1 MGNLVIRR
9 TPVVVAVPA
18 MSQETSDTP
27 GTPTDRTSATT
38 DTGLEPNVAGALAY
52 VLGVLTGVLFF
63 VLERDNEFVRF
74 HAAQSIVVFGAF
86 FVASVGLSLFSTL
99 ASTGLGGGGGFFVF
113 GLLSLFVSLV
123 WFAVGVAGFVLWLYL
138 IVRAY
143 QGETPRIPV
152 AAGIADGLV

>member
-1 MGNLVIRR
+1 
-9 TPVVVAVPA
+9 

-27 GTPTDRTSATT
+27 GTPTDRTSTATE
-38 DTGLEPNVAGALAY
+38 TGLEPNVAGALAY

-74 HAAQSIVVFGAF
+74 HAAQSIVVFGAL

-99 ASTGLGGGGGFFVF
+99 TSAGLGGGAGFFVF

-152 AAGIADGLV
+152 AAGIADTLV